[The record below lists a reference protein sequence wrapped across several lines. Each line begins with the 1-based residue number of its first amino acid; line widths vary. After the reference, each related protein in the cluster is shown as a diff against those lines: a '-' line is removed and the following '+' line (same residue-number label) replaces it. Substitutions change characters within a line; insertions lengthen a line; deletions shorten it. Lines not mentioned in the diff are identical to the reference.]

1 MTMTI
6 RLKLIL
12 LALVFAASGLV
23 IALDGAWTLSSVR
36 VGGPIYRQITG
47 SKDLVADSV
56 PPVLN
61 LLEPYLLVLQCL
73 DDSNGASRQER
84 LDRIRE
90 LEDAYGKRIAHW
102 QEHLGAS
109 ETRDLLC
116 VQSHEPAKRFFALVA
131 GGFATAS
138 RINDRVTMKKLA
150 SGDLRSFY
158 GIHQQAILRVTDLA
172 DQEQRRLEA
181 ESHDRIR
188 REMWVLGTI
197 AALCAG
203 VSFSLLLQVSRQIDR
218 KLSDS
223 ARVLDLVASGDLTGR
238 LPGGGR
244 DEFARLA
251 QAVNQ
256 VAAEDARL
264 VGHLRRQS
272 GTLTG
277 QGDELTAAA
286 AAITASAGL
295 TRTRATEANAA
306 AERLV
311 GAVTTVSHAAGGLDQ
326 AARDIAASL
335 DESAAT
341 VRTAADLARGADRT
355 IAELGQASRE
365 IETVATEIATI
376 AGQTN
381 LLALNATIEA
391 ASAGDAGRGF
401 AVVANE
407 VKQLARKTAEATKVV
422 AARVQAIQAATR
434 QAVVQVGEVV
444 SAVGRID
451 QHHHAIAA
459 AVEEQTHT
467 TAGISGDLR
476 TISADGTGIVDAMR
490 SAISAAEEAN
500 GTALRI
506 SATAD
511 GIRESAASLNGTVAG
526 KRIGEPTA

>member
-1 MTMTI
+1 MTI

-12 LALVFAASGLV
+12 LAVTFALAGLV
-23 IALDGAWTLSSVR
+23 VALGGARTLASVR
-36 VGGPIYRQITG
+36 VGGPIYDGIVS
-47 SKDLVADSV
+47 SKDLVSDSV

-73 DDSNGASRQER
+73 DDSNSASREQR
-84 LDRIRE
+84 LTRIGA
-90 LEDAYGKRIAHW
+90 LKDAYEKRIAMW
-102 QEHLGAS
+102 RERLPES
-109 ETRDLLC
+109 EIKDLLC
-116 VQSHEPAKRFFALVA
+116 VQSHEPAARFFALVV
-131 GGFATAS
+131 GGFAAAS
-138 RINDRVTMKKLA
+138 RANDRVTMKKIA

-158 GIHQQAILRVTDLA
+158 GQHEHAINQVSDLA

-181 ESHDRIR
+181 ESHDRIH
-188 REMWVLGTI
+188 RELWTLGAI
-197 AALCAG
+197 AAGCAA
-203 VSFSLLLQVSRQIDR
+203 VSFALLVQVSRQIGR
-218 KLSDS
+218 RLSDS
-223 ARVLDLVASGDLTGR
+223 VGALDVIASGDLTGR
-238 LPGGGR
+238 LAGGGK

-256 VAAEDARL
+256 VADEDARL

-295 TRTRATEANAA
+295 TRAKATEANTA

-311 GAVTTVSHAAGGLDQ
+311 GAVTTVSHAASDLDQ
-326 AARDIAASL
+326 AARNIAGSL
-335 DESAAT
+335 AESAGT
-341 VRTAADLARGADRT
+341 VRSAADLARGADRT

-365 IETVATEIATI
+365 IEAVASEIATI

-391 ASAGDAGRGF
+391 ASAGEAGRGF

-422 AARVQAIQAATR
+422 AVRVQAIQAATR

-444 SAVGRID
+444 AAVGRID
-451 QHHHAIAA
+451 EHHQTIAA

-476 TISADGTGIVDAMR
+476 AISADGTGIVAAMR
-490 SAISAAEEAN
+490 SAIAAAEEAN
-500 GTALRI
+500 GTAQGI
-506 SATAD
+506 SVTAD
-511 GIRESAASLNGTVAG
+511 GIRDTAVSLSGTVAG
-526 KRIGEPTA
+526 KRIGTPAA